1 MKFAIFESLKS
12 KAGKLTQDIFAL
24 YLAARDP
31 RTPWYAKAVAALIV
45 AYALSPIDL
54 IPDFIPILGYI
65 DDLLLLPLGIWLV
78 LKMVPPEVLAECRT
92 KAAANK
98 GKPPRNWWI
107 AAAIVIL
114 WLLAAILLGRYLLRN
129 FVETDNWSD
138 RIGY

>member
-12 KAGKLTQDIFAL
+12 KAGEWKREISAL

-31 RTPWYAKAVAALIV
+31 RTPWYAKAVAVLIV

-65 DDLLLLPLGIWLV
+65 DDVLLLPLGIWLV
-78 LKMVPPEVLAECRT
+78 LKMIPAEIMAECRT
-92 KAAANK
+92 KAAPRK
-98 GKPPRNWWI
+98 GKLPRNWWI
-107 AAAIVIL
+107 AVAIVTL
-114 WLLAAILLGRYLLRN
+114 WLLAAILLGRYLLRKL
-129 FVETDNWSD
+129 VETDSWSA

>member
-12 KAGKLTQDIFAL
+12 KAGKLKQDIFAL

-78 LKMVPPEVLAECRT
+78 VKMIPPEVMAECRT
-92 KAAANK
+92 KAAARK
-98 GKPPRNWWI
+98 GKLPRNWWI

-129 FVETDNWSD
+129 FVETDNWSA

>member
-1 MKFAIFESLKS
+1 MAIVKNLKD
-12 KAGKLTQDIFAL
+12 KAGKLKREIFAL

-65 DDLLLLPLGIWLV
+65 DDVLLLPLGIWLV
-78 LKMVPPEVLAECRT
+78 LKMIPPEVMAECRT
-92 KAAANK
+92 KAAASK
-98 GKPPRNWWI
+98 GKLPRNWWI

-114 WLLAAILLGRYLLRN
+114 WLVAAILLGRYLLRN
-129 FVETDNWSD
+129 FVETDNWSA